1 MLIFAL
7 SMLKILNTSQIKEWD
22 LYTIKNE
29 PIASIDLME
38 RACQA
43 FVHWYAE
50 KFGTSKKVGIVC
62 GTGNNGG
69 DGLGIARLLSEWGY
83 NVKVW
88 IIKSAVPESIDF
100 GINKKK
106 LPDKVSWAFIT
117 AKPDVGIFQDCDVL
131 IDGIF
136 GSGLSRKLE
145 GVYADVV
152 NEVNNTDAIV
162 VAIDIPSGVF
172 ADKPT
177 EGASVHADYTA
188 TFQTP
193 KLSFLFPE
201 NEEKVGVW
209 EAINIGLSS
218 SFLKDVSTSHYLIN
232 KKYVRSKIPERKKFA
247 HKGDF
252 GKALLVAG
260 SEGKMGACVLAAK
273 AAMKSGVGLLTAHIP
288 RCGYS
293 IIQTAVPEAMVSI
306 DQHDNCFST
315 VPNVDGYSAI
325 GIGPGLGQS
334 ADTIKAF
341 KSLLQNVDK
350 PIVLD
355 ADGINII
362 SSDSSMLHLLP
373 ANSILTPH
381 PGELERL
388 IGSWKNDFD
397 KLEKVRD
404 LASRTKCII
413 IIKGAY
419 SAIVSPTDQ
428 IFFNSTGN
436 PGMATGGSGDVLTGI
451 LTGLLAQQIN
461 PIDVAIIGVYVHGLA
476 GDLARFEIGQVALIA
491 SDIIN
496 QLPQAFKEVSS

>member
-1 MLIFAL
+1 
-7 SMLKILNTSQIKEWD
+7 MLKILNTSQIKEWD
-22 LYTIKNE
+22 LHTIKNE

-38 RACQA
+38 QACQA

-50 KFGTSKKVGIVC
+50 KFNTLKKVGIIC

-88 IIKSAVPESIDF
+88 IIKGAVPESIDF
-100 GINKKK
+100 GINKKR
-106 LPDKVSWAFIT
+106 LPDKVTSTVIK
-117 AKPDVGIFQDCDVL
+117 AKPEAGIFQDCDIL

-136 GSGLSRKLE
+136 GSGLSRNLE
-145 GVYADVV
+145 GIYADVV
-152 NEVNNTDAIV
+152 NEVNNSDAIV
-162 VAIDIPSGVF
+162 VAIDVPSGVF
-172 ADKPT
+172 ADRPT
-177 EGASVHADYTA
+177 EGASVHADYTV

-201 NEEKVGVW
+201 NESKVGQW

-218 SFLKDVSTSHYLIN
+218 SFLKETSTSNYLIN
-232 KKYVRSKIPERKKFA
+232 KKYVRSKIPKRKKFA

-252 GKALLVAG
+252 GKALLIAG

-273 AAMKSGVGLLTAHIP
+273 AAMKSGVGLLTTHVP
-288 RCGYS
+288 KCGYA
-293 IIQTAVPEAMVSI
+293 IVQIAVPEAMTTV
-306 DQHDNCFST
+306 DQAESCFS
-315 VPNVDGYSAI
+315 VAPNIDGYSAI

-334 ADTIKAF
+334 AETIKALRN
-341 KSLLQNVDK
+341 LLENVDR
-350 PIVLD
+350 PIVVD

-362 SSDSSMLHLLP
+362 AADSSILHLLP

-381 PGELERL
+381 PGELQRI
-388 IGSWKNDFD
+388 IGNWKNDFD
-397 KLEKVRD
+397 KLEKVKD
-404 LASRTKCII
+404 LASQTNCII

-419 SAIVSPTDQ
+419 SAIVSPTGQ
-428 IFFNSTGN
+428 VCFNATGN

-461 PIDVAIIGVYVHGLA
+461 PLDVAIIGVYVHGLA
-476 GDLARFEIGQVALIA
+476 GDLAKFDVGQVALNA

-496 QLPQAFKEVSS
+496 HLSQAFKQVST

>member
-1 MLIFAL
+1 
-7 SMLKILNTSQIKEWD
+7 MLKILNTFQIKEWD
-22 LYTIKNE
+22 LYTINNE

-50 KFGTSKKVGIVC
+50 KFNTTKKVGIVC

-88 IIKSAVPESIDF
+88 IIKGAVPESIDF
-100 GINKKK
+100 CINKKR
-106 LPDKVSWAFIT
+106 LPDKVSSSLIKD
-117 AKPDVGIFQDCDVL
+117 KPDVGIFKNCDVI

-152 NEVNNTDAIV
+152 NEINKAAGIV

-177 EGASVHADYTA
+177 ESESVHADFTV

-201 NEEKVGVW
+201 NENRVGLW
-209 EAINIGLSS
+209 EAIHIGLSN
-218 SFLKDVSTSHYLIN
+218 SFLKEASTSNYLID
-232 KKYVRSKIPERKKFA
+232 KKYVRIKIPIRKKFA

-252 GKALLVAG
+252 GRALLIAG

-273 AAMKSGVGLLTAHIP
+273 AAMRSGVGLLTTHVP

-293 IIQTAVPEAMVSI
+293 IIQTAVPEAMTSVDQDQICFGTAPNI
-306 DQHDNCFST
+306 D
-315 VPNVDGYSAI
+315 VYSAI
-325 GIGPGLGQS
+325 GIGPGLGLS
-334 ADTIKAF
+334 SDTINAF
-341 KSLLQNVDK
+341 KNLLQNVED
-350 PIVLD
+350 PIVVD
-355 ADGINII
+355 ADGINILA
-362 SSDSSMLHLLP
+362 SDSSMIHLLP
-373 ANSILTPH
+373 ANSLLTPH

-388 IGSWKNDFD
+388 IGGWKNDFD
-397 KLEKVRD
+397 KLEKVREF
-404 LASRTKCII
+404 AAQTKCII

-419 SAIVSPTDQ
+419 SAIVSPNGQ

-451 LTGLLAQQIN
+451 LTGLLAQKIN
-461 PIDVAIIGVYVHGLA
+461 PLDVAIIGIYVHGLA
-476 GDLARFEIGQVALIA
+476 GDLAKFELGQVALMA
-491 SDIIN
+491 SDIIDY
-496 QLPQAFKEVSS
+496 LPQAFKEVSS

>member
-1 MLIFAL
+1 
-7 SMLKILNTSQIKEWD
+7 MLKILNTSQIKEWD

-50 KFGTSKKVGIVC
+50 KFNTTKKVGIVC

-69 DGLGIARLLSEWGY
+69 DGLGIARLLCERGY
-83 NVKVW
+83 KVKVW
-88 IIKSAVPESIDF
+88 IVKGGVPESIDF
-100 GINKKK
+100 GINRKR
-106 LPDKVSWAFIT
+106 LPDKVSSSVISD
-117 AKPDVGIFQDCDVL
+117 KPDAGIFQDCDVI

-136 GSGLSRKLE
+136 GSGLSRKLD

-152 NEVNNTDAIV
+152 NEINNTEAIV

-177 EGASVHADYTA
+177 EGDSVHADFTV

-201 NEEKVGVW
+201 NENRVGLW
-209 EAINIGLSS
+209 EAINIGLVN
-218 SFLKDVSTSHYLIN
+218 SFLKEVDTSNYLID
-232 KKYVRSKIPERKKFA
+232 KKYVRSKIPVRKKFA

-252 GKALLVAG
+252 GRALLIAG

-273 AAMKSGVGLLTAHIP
+273 AAMRSGVGLFTAHVP
-288 RCGYS
+288 KCGYS
-293 IIQTAVPEAMVSI
+293 IIQTAVPEAMASV
-306 DQHDNCFST
+306 DQHDYCFSAS
-315 VPNVDGYSAI
+315 PHLDNYSAI

-334 ADTIKAF
+334 AETINAF
-341 KSLLQNVDK
+341 RDLLQNVND
-350 PIVLD
+350 PVVLD
-355 ADGINII
+355 ADGINILA
-362 SSDSSMLHLLP
+362 SDSSLLHLLP

-388 IGSWKNDFD
+388 IGGWKNDFD
-397 KLEKVRD
+397 KLEKVKGF
-404 LASRTKCII
+404 ASQTQCII

-419 SAIVSPTDQ
+419 SAIVSPNGQ

-451 LTGLLAQQIN
+451 LTGLLAQKIN
-461 PIDVAIIGVYVHGLA
+461 PLDVSIIGVYVHGLA
-476 GDLARFEIGQVALIA
+476 GDLAKFDLGQVALMA

-496 QLPQAFKEVSS
+496 YLPQAYKQVSG